1 MFFIEKNDKPNF
13 FEKRFNILKI
23 KNNTIFIPVTSGMS
37 ERQIE
42 KIAIKTKKIIRKNTS
57 SKKVILSKEIK
68 KEEKYI
74 NYLYMYNF
82 DIQNGKFLFELL
94 LPEIT
99 EYIINKKSFIKNKC
113 IISILINDLTEIE
126 YENIKLLAR
135 QYKTINIVTNHI
147 EKFKNLEE
155 KLYIEEGIVITITNN
170 KKKSLLKS
178 DIILNI
184 DFTKE
189 LINKYNI
196 NTDAVIVNVKE
207 KIKINK
213 KRFNGISINN
223 YEINYRDDK
232 KNLIEELNKRYCLKD
247 IYESQLYKKQRIND
261 IRKKIKNDKVIIEKL
276 ILNNGVY

>member
-13 FEKRFNILKI
+13 FERKFNILKI
-23 KNNTIFIPVTSGMS
+23 KNDTIYIPFGTGMS

-42 KIAIKTKKIIRKNTS
+42 KIAIKTEKIIRKNTS
-57 SKKVILSKEIK
+57 SKKVILSNEIK
-68 KEEKYI
+68 KEEKYM
-74 NYLYMYNF
+74 NYLYMHNF

-99 EYIINKKSFIKNKC
+99 EYIIKKNNFNKNKC
-113 IISILINDLTEIE
+113 MISILINDLTEIE

-147 EKFKNLEE
+147 EKFKKLEE
-155 KLYIEEGIVITITNN
+155 KLYIDEGIVITITNN

-184 DFTKE
+184 DFPKE

-196 NTDAVIVNVKE
+196 NTDAAIVNVKE
-207 KIKINK
+207 KVKINK
-213 KRFNGISINN
+213 KRFNGISVND

-232 KNLIEELNKRYCLKD
+232 KSFEEELNKRYCLKD